1 MGQRLSDARLV
12 AQLQRLTVAHSY
24 GDTGT
29 LLHDTVTGLDEY
41 GQPTTTTTSTAV
53 ACSFTDEPD
62 MEKWKDYVDVSQIS
76 AEVRFADA
84 TPVSGDRFTI
94 TGRFD
99 SSTYTDVTFEIVDIR
114 DRDVFGFVCAL
125 KKVTA

>member
-1 MGQRLSDARLV
+1 MGQRLANARLV

-24 GDTGT
+24 GDTGA
-29 LLHDTVTGLDEY
+29 LLHDTVTGYDEY
-41 GQPTTTTTSTAV
+41 GQPTVSTSSTSV

-62 MEKWKDYVDVSQIS
+62 MEKWKDYVDVAQIS
-76 AEVRFADA
+76 AEVRFEDA
-84 TPVSGDRFTI
+84 TPVAGDRFTI

-99 SSTYTDVTFEIVDIR
+99 GSTYTDVTFEIIDIR